1 VARPLLYPPP
11 VTGEDV
17 RVQVRSAKPGE
28 SQSLT
33 ALCVRSKAHWGYDA
47 AFMKLSAVTLAV
59 GEDDIATGRVLV
71 AVDDTNRMI
80 GMASVLPE
88 GETSDLDALFVDP
101 PAIGSGAGRALFEA
115 AVSLARRQGARR
127 MTILADPNAAAFYE
141 RMGARYLR
149 NAPSDAIP
157 GRTLPFY
164 EYDLQSGTVS

>member
-1 VARPLLYPPP
+1 MRTQIRNAKL
-11 VTGEDV
+11 GE
-17 RVQVRSAKPGE
+17 AAL
-28 SQSLT
+28 LT

-47 AFMKLSAVTLAV
+47 AFMKLSAAALTVS
-59 GEDDIATGRVLV
+59 EDDIAEGRVLV
-71 AVDDTNRMI
+71 AADDAGRVI
-80 GMASVLPE
+80 GMACVLPE
-88 GETSDLDALFVDP
+88 GDAADLDALFIDP

-115 AVSLARRQGARR
+115 AVILARRQGARR

-149 NAPSDAIP
+149 HAPSDAIP